1 MSETDGLPAQGTNQQ
16 TPRAPRYLFSRTG
29 IFVYDLVVIAVLIA
43 IGVLYFEFSIAKMLD
58 AIILHRLA
66 LTLEAAWFGA
76 LGGVII
82 SLKGVYEHSS
92 GTQGWDASYNLWHLG
107 RPVSGAIAGLMT
119 VILLMVINSGGN
131 SDVNLSTPVVY
142 AAAFIF
148 GTQERRFFNLLYEV
162 ARLVVQV
169 PEEAKAGLVLNDVQ
183 PSEGSAGSVIVIT
196 GQGIEADAT
205 VKLGTATV
213 EKLLVSRDGTTAAGI
228 IPAQPA
234 GAGTVDVSVINS
246 GGKSATL
253 AAKFK
258 FTG

>member
-1 MSETDGLPAQGTNQQ
+1 MNQNGKPPEKNANQQTQQ
-16 TPRAPRYLFSRTG
+16 TPRYVFSRTG
-29 IFVYDLVVIAVLIA
+29 IFVYDLIVIAVLIA
-43 IGVLYFEFSIAKMLD
+43 IGVLYFKFSIATKLD
-58 AIILHRLA
+58 GIIPHKLA

-92 GTQGWDASYNLWHLG
+92 GTEGWDGSYNLWHLG

-131 SDVNLSTPVVY
+131 SDANLSTPVVY

-169 PEEAKAGLVLNDVQ
+169 PEEVKAGLALTDVQ
-183 PSEGSAGSVIVIT
+183 PFEGSAGSVIVIT

-205 VKLGTATV
+205 VKLGAATV
-213 EKLLVSRDGTTAAGI
+213 EKLVVSSDGRTAAGI
-228 IPAQPA
+228 IPAPPA
-234 GAGTVDVSVINS
+234 GAGIVDVSVINS

-253 AAKFK
+253 SAKFK